1 MTAATATAAGA
12 GRQKIMYA
20 SLGIV
25 ALFGISR
32 VGLPS
37 LSGESASKT
46 PIPAAERPITL
57 PQVLTQPVA
66 ATAPFTAA
74 ARNPFVMG
82 KAVAM
87 PPDVSPQATFAVALA
102 HEAVT
107 AVQAVVKGQSTAT
120 ISQAQ
125 LQKAD
130 AKVGWM
136 APAADGAKLGLTA
149 ATPTDVSWL
158 ATASAVEIA
167 AKSASGSC
175 YFVRIENTGDV
186 SYGRSVTAPTCAA
199 GAFAGEFNA
208 DPVAAGW

>member
-1 MTAATATAAGA
+1 MTAAAALASGA
-12 GRQKIMYA
+12 GRQKLMYA
-20 SLGIV
+20 ALGIT

-37 LSGESASKT
+37 LSGQSASNT
-46 PIPAAERPITL
+46 PIPAAEKPIVL
-57 PQVLTQPVA
+57 PQVLTQAVA
-66 ATAPFTAA
+66 PAVPFTAA

-87 PPDVSPQATFAVALA
+87 APDVSPEAIAAVALA

-107 AVQAVVKGQSTAT
+107 AAQAVIKTESTAT

-125 LQKAD
+125 LQKVD

-136 APAADGAKLGLTA
+136 LPAASGAKLGLTA
-149 ATPTDVSWL
+149 LTATDVSWL
-158 ATASAVEIA
+158 ATAATVELA
-167 AKSASGSC
+167 TKSASGSC
-175 YFVRIENTGDV
+175 YFVHIENTGEV
-186 SYGRSVTAPTCAA
+186 SYGRSMTAPICAA
-199 GAFAGEFNA
+199 GAFAGEYNA